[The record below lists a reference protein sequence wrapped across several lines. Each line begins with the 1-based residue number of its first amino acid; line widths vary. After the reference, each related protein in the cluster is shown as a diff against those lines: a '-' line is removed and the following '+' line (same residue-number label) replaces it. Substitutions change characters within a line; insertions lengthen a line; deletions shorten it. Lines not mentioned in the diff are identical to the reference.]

1 MTNTAEDTIVRILPS
16 KNKGGE
22 WVQMGMEEYR
32 IPPLGFAAI
41 KDMQANLE
49 ILQGMKDAGA
59 PNDDQMKVVAEV
71 VHAAMRRN
79 YPDMTAEQVLDM
91 LDLGNFRKVFEA
103 VLGMSGYRKA
113 ASGEALTPTTP

>member
-1 MTNTAEDTIVRILPS
+1 MTDTAEDTITRIAPT

-22 WVQMGMEEYR
+22 WVQLGLEEYR

-49 ILQGMKDAGA
+49 VLQGMTGA
-59 PNDDQMKVVAEV
+59 PTGDQMKVVAEV

-79 YPDMTAEQVLDM
+79 YPDITPEQVLDM
-91 LDLGNFRKVFEA
+91 LDLGNFQRVFGA

-113 ASGEALTPTTP
+113 ALGEALTPTNP

>member
-1 MTNTAEDTIVRILPS
+1 MTDTAEDTIVRIPPS

-79 YPDMTAEQVLDM
+79 YPDMTSEQVLDM

-113 ASGEALTPTTP
+113 ASGEALAPTTP